1 MGLHKSRALGG
12 NTFRKFV
19 VGNTYKW
26 VLGRSI
32 VRGLADQQSV
42 QWLIE
47 QSIAKDGSPSGHL
60 KQVLSCEKTRN
71 GAEKV
76 RLDVEPESRKAWVCP

>member
-1 MGLHKSRALGG
+1 
-12 NTFRKFV
+12 
-19 VGNTYKW
+19 
-26 VLGRSI
+26 
-32 VRGLADQQSV
+32 LADQQSV

-47 QSIAKDGSPSGHL
+47 QSIAKDGSPNGHL

-71 GAEKV
+71 GAMKV